1 MVAFDMRK
9 EFPTF
14 CRTFPEVSAGSK
26 KRNRSV
32 SVASMASDTVGNEE
46 NGPNCTI
53 CSRYNGMLY
62 MDFIDGGELVV
73 VEQPWVDVVATLPD
87 ALHRKVYGT

>member
-1 MVAFDMRK
+1 MITFDTK
-9 EFPTF
+9 KKFPIA
-14 CRTFPEVSAGSK
+14 CRTFPEGSAGSE

-32 SVASMASDTVGNEE
+32 SVASMASDAAGSDE
-46 NGPNCTI
+46 NGSTCTI

-62 MDFIDGGELVV
+62 MDFVQGDELVV
-73 VEQPWVDVVATLPD
+73 VEQPWLDVVATLPD